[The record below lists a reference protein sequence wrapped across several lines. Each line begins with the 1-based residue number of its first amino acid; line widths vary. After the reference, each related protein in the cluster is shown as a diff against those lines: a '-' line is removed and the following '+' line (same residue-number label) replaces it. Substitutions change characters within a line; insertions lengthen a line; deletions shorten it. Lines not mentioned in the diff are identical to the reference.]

1 MHRTHTTS
9 TERREAPH
17 DERAPYHAES
27 APRGSR
33 MPYPAEHAARGD
45 RALHRAERASKAAAT
60 SAKAH
65 RANRSTGSVTR
76 MRTPRRRSEDARV
89 NLRRSYQALVRKLH
103 AGDSASSTY
112 QTWPVRP
119 YAASL

>member
-9 TERREAPH
+9 TERREVPH
-17 DERAPYHAES
+17 DERAPYHAER
-27 APRGSR
+27 APRENHV
-33 MPYPAEHAARGD
+33 PFHAEHAARGG
-45 RALHRAERASKAAAT
+45 HVPHHAERAQKAAT

-65 RANRSTGSVTR
+65 RATRSTGSVTR

-89 NLRRSYQALVRKLH
+89 NLRRSYQALVRKLR

>member
-17 DERAPYHAES
+17 DERAPYHAER
-27 APRGSR
+27 APRENHV
-33 MPYPAEHAARGD
+33 PH
-45 RALHRAERASKAAAT
+45 HAERAQKAAT

-65 RANRSTGSVTR
+65 RATRSTGSVTR

-89 NLRRSYQALVRKLH
+89 NLRRSYQALVRKLR